1 MTNIRQLFRALM
13 LLFKAPRDSKNIQRL
28 PAALE
33 AEHLQ
38 LLLSCGF

>member
-13 LLFKAPRDSKNIQRL
+13 LLFKAPRDSQNTQRL